1 MARPCPDQG
10 LLPDEPGGPVHRAHL
25 GHALLGG
32 PDRRSHP
39 DHPDRPH
46 HLRQRLAAYRRRRA
60 TARFLRQPWLAQC
73 RGHPQGDARQCRR
86 IDRDR
91 QSVSAAG
98 DEAPVL
104 SEVDEGVGLI
114 TLNRPDKLNAWTPAM
129 RLAYF
134 DVLERF
140 AGDPQVRAIVVRGAG
155 RGFCAGANLS
165 LIRAPDA
172 QSEALRA
179 AESREYWFPLSIG
192 KPLVAAI
199 HGPCLGIGLQQAMF
213 CDIRFAA
220 CDAKIGAPYVRRGIV
235 GEMGIT
241 WMLSRLCGVGAANDI
256 MLSGRT
262 LSGEEAARI
271 GLVNEAL
278 EPDAVFDRAMAYA
291 RDLAA
296 NCSPLAMRT
305 VKMQLYH
312 DLMDDFTPSFA
323 RSERLLDE
331 VLRGEDVKEGI
342 AAVREKRPVRFA
354 GLDPRLARTGDL
366 PK

>member
-1 MARPCPDQG
+1 M
-10 LLPDEPGGPVHRAHL
+10 
-25 GHALLGG
+25 
-32 PDRRSHP
+32 
-39 DHPDRPH
+39 
-46 HLRQRLAAYRRRRA
+46 
-60 TARFLRQPWLAQC
+60 
-73 RGHPQGDARQCRR
+73 
-86 IDRDR
+86 
-91 QSVSAAG
+91 SASG
-98 DEAPVL
+98 EETPVL
-104 SEVDEGVGLI
+104 SEVDGGVGLI

-134 DVLERF
+134 DTLEMF
-140 AGDPQVRAIVVRGAG
+140 ASDPDVRAIVVRGAG
-155 RGFCAGANLS
+155 RGFCSGADLS
-165 LIRAPDA
+165 IIRAPDA
-172 QSEALRA
+172 QSEAARA
-179 AESREYWFPLSIG
+179 AESRQYWFPLSIG
-192 KPLVAAI
+192 KPIVAAI

-220 CDAKIGAPYVRRGIV
+220 RDARIGAPYVRRGIV

-256 MLSGRT
+256 MLSGRM

-271 GLVNEAL
+271 GLVNEAV
-278 EPDAVFDRAMAYA
+278 EPDQVFERAMTYA

-305 VKMQLYH
+305 VKLQLYH
-312 DLMDDFTPSFA
+312 DLMDEFTPSFD

-342 AAVREKRPVRFA
+342 AAVREKRPVRFP
-354 GLDPRLARTGDL
+354 GLDPQLGSTGAL

>member
-1 MARPCPDQG
+1 M
-10 LLPDEPGGPVHRAHL
+10 
-25 GHALLGG
+25 
-32 PDRRSHP
+32 
-39 DHPDRPH
+39 
-46 HLRQRLAAYRRRRA
+46 
-60 TARFLRQPWLAQC
+60 
-73 RGHPQGDARQCRR
+73 
-86 IDRDR
+86 
-91 QSVSAAG
+91 SASG
-98 DEAPVL
+98 EETPVL
-104 SEVDEGVGLI
+104 SEVDGGVGLI

-134 DVLERF
+134 DTLEMF
-140 AGDPQVRAIVVRGAG
+140 ASDPDVRAIVVRGAG
-155 RGFCAGANLS
+155 RGFCSGADLS
-165 LIRAPDA
+165 IIRSPDA
-172 QSEALRA
+172 QSEAARA
-179 AESREYWFPLSIG
+179 AESRQYWFPLSIG
-192 KPLVAAI
+192 KPIVAAI

-220 CDAKIGAPYVRRGIV
+220 RDAKIGAPYVRRGIV

-256 MLSGRT
+256 MLSGRM

-271 GLVNEAL
+271 GLVNEAV
-278 EPDAVFDRAMAYA
+278 EPDQVFERAMTYA

-305 VKMQLYH
+305 VKLQLYH
-312 DLMDDFTPSFA
+312 DLMDEFTPSFD

-342 AAVREKRPVRFA
+342 AAVREKRPVRFP
-354 GLDPRLARTGDL
+354 GLDPQLGSTGAL

>member
-1 MARPCPDQG
+1 MSD
-10 LLPDEPGGPVHRAHL
+10 
-25 GHALLGG
+25 
-32 PDRRSHP
+32 
-39 DHPDRPH
+39 
-46 HLRQRLAAYRRRRA
+46 
-60 TARFLRQPWLAQC
+60 AQEE
-73 RGHPQGDARQCRR
+73 
-86 IDRDR
+86 
-91 QSVSAAG
+91 V
-98 DEAPVL
+98 PVL
-104 SEVDEGVGLI
+104 SEVAEGVGLI
-114 TLNRPDKLNAWTPAM
+114 TLNRPDKLNAWSPAM

-134 DVLERF
+134 DTLDRF
-140 AGDPQVRAIVVRGAG
+140 AHDPQVRAIMVRGAG
-155 RGFCAGANLS
+155 RAFCAGADLA

-172 QSEALRA
+172 EMEAARE

-192 KPLVAAI
+192 KPIVAAI

-213 CDIRFAA
+213 CDIRFTTP
-220 CDAKIGAPYVRRGIV
+220 DAKIGAPYVRRGIV

-241 WMLSRLCGVGAANDI
+241 WMLSRLVGVGAANDI

-262 LSGEEAARI
+262 LSGIEAGGI
-271 GLVNEAL
+271 GLVNGVIEG
-278 EPDAVFDRAMAYA
+278 DAVFNHAFAYA

-305 VKMQLYH
+305 VKMQMYQ

-342 AAVREKRPVRFA
+342 AAVRAKRPVNFP
-354 GLDPRLARTGDL
+354 GLDPSLARSGDW

>member
-1 MARPCPDQG
+1 MSD
-10 LLPDEPGGPVHRAHL
+10 
-25 GHALLGG
+25 
-32 PDRRSHP
+32 
-39 DHPDRPH
+39 
-46 HLRQRLAAYRRRRA
+46 
-60 TARFLRQPWLAQC
+60 AQ
-73 RGHPQGDARQCRR
+73 
-86 IDRDR
+86 
-91 QSVSAAG
+91 

-104 SEVDEGVGLI
+104 SEIAEGVGLI
-114 TLNRPDKLNAWTPAM
+114 TLNRPDKLNAWSPAM

-134 DVLERF
+134 DTLDRF
-140 AGDPQVRAIVVRGAG
+140 AHNPEVRAIMVRGAG
-155 RGFCAGANLS
+155 RAFCAGADLA

-172 QSEALRA
+172 EMEAARE

-192 KPLVAAI
+192 KPIVAAI

-213 CDIRFAA
+213 CDIRFTTP
-220 CDAKIGAPYVRRGIV
+220 DAKIGAPYVRRGIV

-241 WMLSRLCGVGAANDI
+241 WMLSRLVGVGAANDI
-256 MLSGRT
+256 MLSGRM
-262 LSGEEAARI
+262 LSGIEAGGI
-271 GLVNEAL
+271 GLVNGVIEG
-278 EPDAVFDRAMAYA
+278 DAVFDHAFAYA

-305 VKMQLYH
+305 VKMQMYQ

-342 AAVREKRPVRFA
+342 AAVRAKRPVNFP
-354 GLDPRLARTGDL
+354 GLDPSLARSGDW

>member
-1 MARPCPDQG
+1 VST
-10 LLPDEPGGPVHRAHL
+10 PGE
-25 GHALLGG
+25 
-32 PDRRSHP
+32 
-39 DHPDRPH
+39 
-46 HLRQRLAAYRRRRA
+46 
-60 TARFLRQPWLAQC
+60 
-73 RGHPQGDARQCRR
+73 
-86 IDRDR
+86 
-91 QSVSAAG
+91 
-98 DEAPVL
+98 EAPVL
-104 SEVDEGVGLI
+104 SEIDQGVGLI

-129 RLAYF
+129 RMDYF
-134 DVLERF
+134 DTLDRF
-140 AGDPQVRAIVVRGAG
+140 AEDPSVRAIVVRGAG
-155 RGFCAGANLS
+155 RGFCAGADLS

-172 QSEALRA
+172 QMDAARA
-179 AESREYWFPLSIG
+179 AESRQYWHPLSIG
-192 KPLVAAI
+192 KPIVAAI

-220 CDAKIGAPYVRRGIV
+220 KDAKIGAPYVRRGIV

-262 LSGEEAARI
+262 LSGEEAAKI
-271 GLVNEAL
+271 GLVNEAT
-278 EPDAVFDRAMAYA
+278 EPGEVFERAMAYA

-305 VKMQLYH
+305 VKMQLYQ

-331 VLRGEDVKEGI
+331 VLRGEDVKEGV
-342 AAVREKRPVRFA
+342 AAVREKRPVNFA
-354 GLDPRLARTGDL
+354 GLDPSLARSGAW

>member
-1 MARPCPDQG
+1 VSD
-10 LLPDEPGGPVHRAHL
+10 
-25 GHALLGG
+25 
-32 PDRRSHP
+32 
-39 DHPDRPH
+39 
-46 HLRQRLAAYRRRRA
+46 
-60 TARFLRQPWLAQC
+60 AQ
-73 RGHPQGDARQCRR
+73 
-86 IDRDR
+86 
-91 QSVSAAG
+91 

-104 SEVDEGVGLI
+104 SEIAEGVGLI
-114 TLNRPDKLNAWTPAM
+114 TLNRPDKLNAWSPAM

-134 DVLERF
+134 DTLDRF
-140 AGDPQVRAIVVRGAG
+140 AHNPEVRAIMVRGAG
-155 RGFCAGANLS
+155 RAFCAGADLA

-172 QSEALRA
+172 EMEAARE

-192 KPLVAAI
+192 KPIVAAI

-213 CDIRFAA
+213 CDIRFTTP
-220 CDAKIGAPYVRRGIV
+220 DAKIGAPYVRRGIV

-241 WMLSRLCGVGAANDI
+241 WMLSRLVGVGAANDI
-256 MLSGRT
+256 MLSGRM
-262 LSGEEAARI
+262 LSGIEAGGI
-271 GLVNEAL
+271 GLVNGVIEG
-278 EPDAVFDRAMAYA
+278 DAVFDHAFAYA

-305 VKMQLYH
+305 VKMLMYQ

-342 AAVREKRPVRFA
+342 AAVRAKRPVNFP
-354 GLDPRLARTGDL
+354 GLDPSLARSGDW

>member
-1 MARPCPDQG
+1 M
-10 LLPDEPGGPVHRAHL
+10 
-25 GHALLGG
+25 
-32 PDRRSHP
+32 
-39 DHPDRPH
+39 
-46 HLRQRLAAYRRRRA
+46 
-60 TARFLRQPWLAQC
+60 
-73 RGHPQGDARQCRR
+73 
-86 IDRDR
+86 
-91 QSVSAAG
+91 SASG
-98 DEAPVL
+98 EETPVL
-104 SEVDEGVGLI
+104 SEVDGGVGLI

-134 DVLERF
+134 DTLEMF
-140 AGDPQVRAIVVRGAG
+140 ASDPDVRAIVVRGAG
-155 RGFCAGANLS
+155 RSFCSGADLS
-165 LIRAPDA
+165 IIRAPDA
-172 QSEALRA
+172 QSEAARA
-179 AESREYWFPLSIG
+179 AESRQYWFPLSIG
-192 KPLVAAI
+192 KPIVAAI

-220 CDAKIGAPYVRRGIV
+220 RDAKIGAPYVRRGIV

-256 MLSGRT
+256 MLSGRM

-271 GLVNEAL
+271 GLVNEAV
-278 EPDAVFDRAMAYA
+278 EPDQVFERAMTYA

-305 VKMQLYH
+305 VKLQLYH
-312 DLMDDFTPSFA
+312 DLMDEFTPSFD

-342 AAVREKRPVRFA
+342 AAVREKRPVRFP
-354 GLDPRLARTGDL
+354 GLDPQLGSTGAL

>member
-1 MARPCPDQG
+1 M
-10 LLPDEPGGPVHRAHL
+10 
-25 GHALLGG
+25 
-32 PDRRSHP
+32 
-39 DHPDRPH
+39 
-46 HLRQRLAAYRRRRA
+46 
-60 TARFLRQPWLAQC
+60 
-73 RGHPQGDARQCRR
+73 
-86 IDRDR
+86 
-91 QSVSAAG
+91 SASG
-98 DEAPVL
+98 EETPVL
-104 SEVDEGVGLI
+104 SEVDGGVGLI

-134 DVLERF
+134 DTLEMF
-140 AGDPQVRAIVVRGAG
+140 ASDPDVRAIVVRGAG
-155 RGFCAGANLS
+155 RGFCSGADLS
-165 LIRAPDA
+165 IIRAPDA
-172 QSEALRA
+172 QSEAARA
-179 AESREYWFPLSIG
+179 AESRQYWFPLSIG
-192 KPLVAAI
+192 KPIVAAI

-220 CDAKIGAPYVRRGIV
+220 RDAKIGAPYVRRGIV

-256 MLSGRT
+256 MLSGRM

-271 GLVNEAL
+271 GLVNEAV
-278 EPDAVFDRAMAYA
+278 EPDQVFERAMTYA

-305 VKMQLYH
+305 VKLQLYH
-312 DLMDDFTPSFA
+312 DLMDEFTPSFD

-342 AAVREKRPVRFA
+342 AAVREKRPVRFP
-354 GLDPRLARTGDL
+354 GLDPQLGSTGAL

>member
-1 MARPCPDQG
+1 MSGSQ
-10 LLPDEPGGPVHRAHL
+10 EE
-25 GHALLGG
+25 
-32 PDRRSHP
+32 
-39 DHPDRPH
+39 
-46 HLRQRLAAYRRRRA
+46 
-60 TARFLRQPWLAQC
+60 T
-73 RGHPQGDARQCRR
+73 
-86 IDRDR
+86 
-91 QSVSAAG
+91 
-98 DEAPVL
+98 PVL
-104 SEVDEGVGLI
+104 SEIDAGVGLI

-134 DVLERF
+134 DTLERF
-140 AGDPQVRAIVVRGAG
+140 AEDPSVRSIVVRGAG
-155 RGFCAGANLS
+155 RAFCAGADLS
-165 LIRAPDA
+165 RIKAPDA
-172 QSEALRA
+172 ESQALRT
-179 AESREYWFPLSIG
+179 AEPREYWFPLSIG
-192 KPLVAAI
+192 KPIVAAI
-199 HGPCLGIGLQQAMF
+199 HGPCLGIGLQQAIF

-220 CDAKIGAPYVRRGIV
+220 SDARIGAPYVRRGIV

-241 WMLSRLCGVGAANDI
+241 WMISRLCGVGAANDI

-262 LSGEEAARI
+262 LSGTEAAAI
-271 GLVNEAL
+271 GLVNAAL
-278 EPDAVFDRAMAYA
+278 DADKVFDHAMAYA

-342 AAVREKRPVRFA
+342 AAVLERRPVRFP
-354 GLDPRLARTGDL
+354 GLDSSLARTGDW

>member
-1 MARPCPDQG
+1 
-10 LLPDEPGGPVHRAHL
+10 
-25 GHALLGG
+25 
-32 PDRRSHP
+32 
-39 DHPDRPH
+39 
-46 HLRQRLAAYRRRRA
+46 
-60 TARFLRQPWLAQC
+60 
-73 RGHPQGDARQCRR
+73 
-86 IDRDR
+86 
-91 QSVSAAG
+91 VSAPG

-104 SEVDEGVGLI
+104 SEVDEGVGLV

-134 DVLERF
+134 DTLEHF
-140 AGDPQVRAIVVRGAG
+140 ARDPDVRAIVVRGAG
-155 RGFCAGANLS
+155 RGFCAGADLS

-172 QSEALRA
+172 ESEALRA
-179 AESREYWFPLSIG
+179 ADTREYWFPLSIG
-192 KPLVAAI
+192 KPIVAAI

-220 CDAKIGAPYVRRGIV
+220 RDAKIGAPYVRRGIV

-262 LSGEEAARI
+262 LSGDDAQRI
-271 GLVNEAL
+271 GLVNEAV
-278 EPDAVFDRAMAYA
+278 EASEVFDRAMAYT

-312 DLMDDFTPSFA
+312 DLMDDFTPSFE

-342 AAVREKRPVRFA
+342 AAVREKRPVRFS
-354 GLDPRLARTGDL
+354 GLDPRLAQSGDW

>member
-1 MARPCPDQG
+1 MSD
-10 LLPDEPGGPVHRAHL
+10 GGEEL
-25 GHALLGG
+25 
-32 PDRRSHP
+32 
-39 DHPDRPH
+39 
-46 HLRQRLAAYRRRRA
+46 
-60 TARFLRQPWLAQC
+60 
-73 RGHPQGDARQCRR
+73 
-86 IDRDR
+86 
-91 QSVSAAG
+91 
-98 DEAPVL
+98 PVL
-104 SEVDEGVGLI
+104 SEVDQGVGLV

-134 DVLERF
+134 DTLEAF
-140 AGDPQVRAIVVRGAG
+140 ASNPEVRAIVVRGAG
-155 RGFCAGANLS
+155 RGFCSGADLS
-165 LIRAPDA
+165 IIRAPDA
-172 QSEALRA
+172 DSKAARA
-179 AESREYWFPLSIG
+179 AETREYWFPLSIG
-192 KPLVAAI
+192 KPIVAAI

-220 CDAKIGAPYVRRGIV
+220 RDARIGAPYVRRGIV

-256 MLSGRT
+256 MLSGRM
-262 LSGEEAARI
+262 LSGDDAARI
-271 GLVNEAL
+271 GLVNDAV
-278 EPDAVFDRAMAYA
+278 EPDAVFERAIAYA

-312 DLMDDFTPSFA
+312 DLMDEFTPSFN

-354 GLDPRLARTGDL
+354 GLDPELGSTGSL

>member
-1 MARPCPDQG
+1 
-10 LLPDEPGGPVHRAHL
+10 V
-25 GHALLGG
+25 
-32 PDRRSHP
+32 
-39 DHPDRPH
+39 
-46 HLRQRLAAYRRRRA
+46 
-60 TARFLRQPWLAQC
+60 
-73 RGHPQGDARQCRR
+73 
-86 IDRDR
+86 
-91 QSVSAAG
+91 SVAG
-98 DEAPVL
+98 EETPVL
-104 SEVDEGVGLI
+104 SEIDAGVGVI

-134 DVLERF
+134 DTLERM
-140 AGDPQVRAIVVRGAG
+140 AADPDVRAILVRGSG
-155 RGFCAGANLS
+155 RAFCAGADLA

-172 QSEALRA
+172 ESEALRKA
-179 AESREYWFPLSIG
+179 DTREYWFPLSIG
-192 KPLVAAI
+192 KPIVAAI

-220 CDAKIGAPYVRRGIV
+220 HDAKIGAPYVRRGIV

-241 WMLSRLCGVGAANDI
+241 WMLTRLCGVGAANDI

-262 LSGEEAARI
+262 LTGTEAAAI
-271 GLVNEAL
+271 GLVNAAL
-278 EPDAVFDRAMAYA
+278 DADTVFDHALAYA

-312 DLMDDFTPSFA
+312 DLMDGFTPSFE

-342 AAVREKRPVRFA
+342 AAVREKRPVHFP
-354 GLDPRLARTGDL
+354 GLDPGLSRTGDW
-366 PK
+366 PS

>member
-1 MARPCPDQG
+1 MT
-10 LLPDEPGGPVHRAHL
+10 V
-25 GHALLGG
+25 
-32 PDRRSHP
+32 
-39 DHPDRPH
+39 
-46 HLRQRLAAYRRRRA
+46 
-60 TARFLRQPWLAQC
+60 
-73 RGHPQGDARQCRR
+73 PQEDG
-86 IDRDR
+86 
-91 QSVSAAG
+91 
-98 DEAPVL
+98 PVL
-104 SEVDEGVGLI
+104 SEVAEGVGLI
-114 TLNRPDKLNAWTPAM
+114 TLNRPDKLNAWSPAM

-134 DVLERF
+134 DTLDRF
-140 AGDPQVRAIVVRGAG
+140 AHDPQVRAIMVRGAG
-155 RGFCAGANLS
+155 RAFCAGADLA

-172 QSEALRA
+172 EMEAARE

-192 KPLVAAI
+192 KPIVAAI

-213 CDIRFAA
+213 CDIRFATP
-220 CDAKIGAPYVRRGIV
+220 DAKIGAPYVRRGIV

-241 WMLSRLCGVGAANDI
+241 WMLSRLVGVGAANDI

-262 LSGEEAARI
+262 LSGSEAGAI
-271 GLVNEAL
+271 GLVNGVIEG
-278 EPDAVFDRAMAYA
+278 DAVFDHAFAYA

-305 VKMQLYH
+305 VKMQMYQ

-342 AAVREKRPVRFA
+342 AAVRAKRPVNFP
-354 GLDPRLARTGDL
+354 GLDPSLARSGDW

>member
-1 MARPCPDQG
+1 M
-10 LLPDEPGGPVHRAHL
+10 
-25 GHALLGG
+25 
-32 PDRRSHP
+32 
-39 DHPDRPH
+39 
-46 HLRQRLAAYRRRRA
+46 
-60 TARFLRQPWLAQC
+60 
-73 RGHPQGDARQCRR
+73 
-86 IDRDR
+86 
-91 QSVSAAG
+91 SASG
-98 DEAPVL
+98 EETPVL
-104 SEVDEGVGLI
+104 SEVDGGVGLI

-134 DVLERF
+134 DTLEMF
-140 AGDPQVRAIVVRGAG
+140 ASDPDVRAIVVRGAG
-155 RGFCAGANLS
+155 RGFCSGADLS
-165 LIRAPDA
+165 IIRAPDA
-172 QSEALRA
+172 QSEAARA
-179 AESREYWFPLSIG
+179 AESRQYWFPLSIG
-192 KPLVAAI
+192 KPIVAAI

-220 CDAKIGAPYVRRGIV
+220 RDAKIGAPYVRRGIV

-256 MLSGRT
+256 MLSGRM

-271 GLVNEAL
+271 GLVNEAV
-278 EPDAVFDRAMAYA
+278 EPDQVFERAMTYA

-305 VKMQLYH
+305 VKLQLYH
-312 DLMDDFTPSFA
+312 DLMDEFTPSFD

-342 AAVREKRPVRFA
+342 AAVRGKRPVRFP
-354 GLDPRLARTGDL
+354 GLDPQLGSTGAL

>member
-1 MARPCPDQG
+1 M
-10 LLPDEPGGPVHRAHL
+10 
-25 GHALLGG
+25 
-32 PDRRSHP
+32 
-39 DHPDRPH
+39 
-46 HLRQRLAAYRRRRA
+46 
-60 TARFLRQPWLAQC
+60 
-73 RGHPQGDARQCRR
+73 
-86 IDRDR
+86 
-91 QSVSAAG
+91 SASG
-98 DEAPVL
+98 EETPVL
-104 SEVDEGVGLI
+104 SEVDGGVGLI

-134 DVLERF
+134 DTLEMF
-140 AGDPQVRAIVVRGAG
+140 ASDPDVRAIVVRGAG
-155 RGFCAGANLS
+155 RGFCSGADLS
-165 LIRAPDA
+165 IIRAPDA
-172 QSEALRA
+172 DSEAARA
-179 AESREYWFPLSIG
+179 AESRQYWFPLSIG
-192 KPLVAAI
+192 KPIVAAI

-220 CDAKIGAPYVRRGIV
+220 RDAKIGAPYVRRGIV

-256 MLSGRT
+256 MLSGRM

-271 GLVNEAL
+271 GLVNEAV
-278 EPDAVFDRAMAYA
+278 EPDQVFERAMTYA

-305 VKMQLYH
+305 VKLQLYH
-312 DLMDDFTPSFA
+312 DLMDEFTPSFD

-342 AAVREKRPVRFA
+342 AAVREKRPVRFP
-354 GLDPRLARTGDL
+354 GLDPQLGSTGAL